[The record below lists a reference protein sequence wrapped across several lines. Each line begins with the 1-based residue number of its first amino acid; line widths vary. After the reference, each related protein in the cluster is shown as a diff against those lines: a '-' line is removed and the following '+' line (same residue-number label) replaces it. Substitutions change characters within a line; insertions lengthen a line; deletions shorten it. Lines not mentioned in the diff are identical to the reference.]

1 MLQRNN
7 WRQYR
12 AAVSSLQQVIFP
24 LSLIRFRLFLR
35 LFSFFRAMPVYQLYI
50 ANKNY
55 SSWSLRP
62 WVLLRQL
69 GIEFEECLNAF
80 ESGDNFEKFRKFS
93 PSGTVPCLVDGD
105 AVVWDSLAI
114 AEYLA
119 EKEAGIWPDNA
130 NARAFAR
137 CASAEMHSSFSSLRN
152 ICPMNCAITV
162 ELSNLN
168 VGLKRDVSRIDELWQ
183 EGLSRF
189 GGGFLA
195 GEKFTAV
202 DAFFCPVAYRVQSY
216 QLAMSSESLAYCQRL
231 LSLPAM
237 KEWDVAAIKE
247 LWREEAHEEE
257 AAAAGRIV
265 ADRRG

>member
-1 MLQRNN
+1 M
-7 WRQYR
+7 
-12 AAVSSLQQVIFP
+12 
-24 LSLIRFRLFLR
+24 
-35 LFSFFRAMPVYQLYI
+35 YQLYI

-69 GIEFEECLNAF
+69 GIEFEECLEAF
-80 ESGDNFEKFRKFS
+80 EAADNFEKFRKFS

-105 AVVWDSLAI
+105 TVIWDSLAI

-119 EKEAGIWPDNA
+119 EKTSGVWPDDA

-152 ICPMNCAITV
+152 LCPMNCAITV
-162 ELSNLN
+162 ELSTLPA
-168 VGLKRDVSRIDELWQ
+168 GLARDISRIDELWQ

-189 GGGFLA
+189 GGGFLG
-195 GEKFTAV
+195 GETFSAV
-202 DAFFCPVAYRVQSY
+202 DAFYCPVAYRVQSY
-216 QLAMSSESLAYCQRL
+216 QIDMSPGSLAYCQRL
-231 LSLPAM
+231 LALPAM
-237 KEWDVAAIKE
+237 QAWDAAAIKE
-247 LWREEAHEEE
+247 PWREEAHEEE

-265 ADRRG
+265 MDRRN